1 MFEGFERRQIEANGV
16 TINCRVGGKG
26 TPVLLLHGYPQTHV
40 MWHQLAPKLAERH
53 TVVASDLR
61 GYGDSAKPPGDP
73 EHKTY
78 SKRVTAADQAALM
91 QKLGHERFTVIGHD
105 RGARVAHRMTLDHPA
120 RIEKLAVLDIVPTLD
135 AFGAMDQDRATAY
148 AHWFFL
154 IQPDGLPERLIGN
167 DPAFWLKWCLK
178 RWGGSGLDYFGEAAL
193 AEYIRCFSDPAAIHA
208 SCEDYRAGASID
220 MVYDREDLGRK
231 VGCPSFA
238 LWGNRGRLHK
248 WWDVLGCWQARC
260 TNVTGRS
267 LDAGHF
273 LVEERPEAVAA
284 ELATFLA
291 A

>member
-1 MFEGFERRQIEANGV
+1 MFEGFAQHKINANGV
-16 TINCRVGGKG
+16 TINCRIGGKG
-26 TPVLLLHGYPQTHV
+26 KPVLLLHGYPQTHV
-40 MWHQLAPKLAERH
+40 MWHDVAPKLAEH
-53 TVVASDLR
+53 HQVVVADLR
-61 GYGDSAKPPGDP
+61 GYGESSKPPGDA

-78 SKRVTAADQAALM
+78 SKRVMAADQVALM
-91 QKLGHERFTVIGHD
+91 QALGHERFTVIGHD
-105 RGARVAHRMTLDHPA
+105 RGARVAHRMALDHQT
-120 RIEKLAVLDIVPTLD
+120 RIEKMAVLDIVPTLD

-193 AEYIRCFSDPAAIHA
+193 AEYVRCFSDPAAIHA

-220 MVYDREDLGRK
+220 MVYDREDLGRQ
-231 VGCPSFA
+231 VTCPTFA
-238 LWGNRGRLHK
+238 LWGARGRLHK
-248 WWDVLGCWQARC
+248 WWDVMACWQERC

-273 LVEERPEAVAA
+273 LVEERPAETIA
-284 ELATFLA
+284 ELLRFLA